1 MKTYTTDELEALIPD
16 PVDTDELESLVDA
29 IPSDKPKP
37 VMGFGGKMWE
47 IATTHPEEYIP
58 FLGGVFSSA
67 RVANAEYALNALR
80 TGKKSVAQ
88 PMLYPGIPGSVRELP
103 ITPEDTIRYVNI
115 LGDYLDEVIEKLERE
130 ETIPAQALDVVAQM
144 IPYTTEFLITNPL
157 AKVVS
162 GSTKRIVMEA
172 LAKLGPQGSVKAV
185 KKYGLERALGVAAGE
200 VGRLPAFSGEIL
212 KASEGGPLQGDLPAT
227 DYLKRIG
234 SQYFENLSEMSGPA
248 LTALFNRIPG
258 LNVLLQSLGRLWSE
272 TGKGRSTAK
281 FWKRI
286 FERGG
291 YHGILEEIGEERL
304 AGFLQGATGVEDF
317 GLPPDENTFF
327 NRLYHGAVPSL
338 EQLAVEGMAFSVPF
352 AAQTGLAAA
361 ADITLDQLFT
371 RGVRGTIQ
379 EYGQAFDQVMQEYM
393 DPMAIQAQ
401 KPGVGRTLQID
412 VTPQTV
418 MNRIWDKE
426 YLLTPEGA
434 KFLNQIKPK
443 SIQIIAQK
451 ASPSRKDF
459 RDAGIPGSWVSRE
472 REQLAEN
479 LRNTLGIKLAKGE
492 TPIRTSQ
499 DERRRG
505 VESGLFGQDVK
516 DIKVGIYI
524 EDKDLTPFSKEEEM
538 EEIDLGERYTF
549 SLRLPKNKLDALR
562 AMRRTTGKMFTNREL
577 MELFP
582 EEVTSREI
590 ASRLRRHLYP
600 DIKEEESHV
609 PTETEEE
616 GKGDEGDETPGTDE
630 EVTSSPEVAA
640 EDQVWLMRMLKA
652 RIQQRLHSD
661 PDGESPLLLEEEL
674 FQLADVQYGGTRAE
688 GKYGPSDAYDAM
700 EAALHSTLSQEFG
713 IGNEEIGAD
722 RAKEIADKIEKIV
735 KRMPVQKNRSGQK
748 NELQQFSTPPH
759 YAFAAAWAAA
769 LRKGDVVLEPSAGT
783 GSLMGMAK
791 ALKGEDI
798 TLLGNEIGES
808 RLALLREFMGKDLTN
823 VDAEFIHLLLPDSL
837 SRTQQPRPSV
847 VLMNPPFSRAPR
859 AGEKKISGMDRNHVT
874 SALKLMQEG
883 GRLVA
888 IMGAPVMGTET
899 QGFRKWLQKIGQEY
913 TIRANITVGR
923 DVYKHYG
930 TTYPTRLLVIDKIKP
945 SQGEAAEPISRGVA
959 NVQELIDA
967 LEEVRNARISERVPS
982 REQLESESGSETAS
996 SETEGD
1002 TQPPENVPTPTGDV
1016 GTGGDQP
1023 GERPGQGIGEMA
1035 PPGEST
1041 RETVGDTGSGE
1052 GTGTG
1057 RESGGSRP
1065 EPDGGTGSS
1074 ESAGGDVRLTKPL
1087 NPQNPFGDFTLDE
1100 LSDIF
1105 DEVVGEKSSPAPPVE
1120 STPAPK
1126 TTPVPPTGKTS
1137 APKTTSAPPIEGKSD
1152 LERAMDE
1159 LGEIF
1164 KGAIPQQITAFPL
1177 ERANEATG
1185 VRVFTTQKQ
1194 EGGGKSQTINTAG
1207 FYDPTNLS
1215 HNRRLWGALSETLGL
1230 GDIETVEQFT
1240 EHMRRL
1246 SRESGKRDYA
1256 FEQIDGPVIFDA
1268 VREAGFRGII
1278 VRSTDHA
1285 TLVAFE
1291 GETESIQHGAL
1302 PPELDPEKY
1311 AKAKPVFQKALDAVM
1326 AEGSDVKA
1334 FIKMV
1339 VDRFG
1344 GKGVKPYLMQFMQE
1358 KKEEESRTPSKV
1370 NIKEE
1375 HTYLPYDPPKIFEN
1389 AKIHQG
1395 SIVETAAMASVDMPP
1410 LTYEPDLPNNL
1421 IESGALS
1428 DVQLVAIAYAG
1439 QAHNTF
1445 INMMGKKMRRG
1456 FMIGDGTGLGKTR
1469 EILGIILDNWNQ
1481 GRKLHVVISASDGLE
1496 GQLKKDWNVVGQ
1508 SISSEPENMVINL
1521 KKITPTQMKNKTYPK
1536 EGIIFLNYP
1545 TLQGGQQVSNSNSS
1559 KPARG
1564 INRLEQLKTIL
1575 GPDFDGVIVFDEA
1588 HRMKST
1594 MPSQGKRGRKQPSR
1608 TGEAGQLLRDA
1619 FPDARVV
1626 YSSATAATEV
1636 ENYAYA
1642 ERLGLWGL
1650 GTSFTNRE
1658 DFVSSIKNGGLQAM
1672 EILSRDLKA
1681 LGLMVA
1687 RRISMNDG
1695 TPEGTVVYD
1704 RIRHTLTD
1712 GQRQVYDDLARAW
1725 QAIRKEFIQA
1735 IIETNAGAREKSFAL
1750 SQYWSTQQRFFNQIL
1765 TAMQIPSLLED
1776 MEKQLAEGKS
1786 VVIQLVNTYFAQ
1798 QERAYAKIKEE
1809 GGDLEDIDISPIGDL
1824 INMVREYYP
1833 VVQFIDEIDSEG
1845 KVTKVPLIR
1854 GYKKDKEGNTVL
1866 DNFGNPIP
1874 EFAENP
1880 EMVAK
1885 RDALIK
1891 RLEKMGAPE
1900 SPLDM
1905 IINHFGHDAVGE
1917 VTSRR
1922 WRIVT
1927 DPETGKKIKQAR
1939 TEASKIADTKAFM
1952 NGDLR
1957 ILIFSEAG
1965 GTGFDFHSDKRVK
1978 NQQQRLHY
1986 ILQPGWKAEAALQG
2000 MGRTHRT
2007 YQAWAP
2013 IVKLIETN
2021 VPGQRRFIASIARR
2035 LSQLGALSAGQREAG
2050 SSGIFS
2056 ESDNLESADARAAL
2070 NIFFQSII
2078 DGEIPGVTA
2087 DEFEEW
2093 TGLTL
2098 TSESPQNRNQL
2109 KQSFPEMEQF
2119 LNRILVL
2126 TLKEQELIFGNFERI
2141 WEEQIELARAQG
2153 TLDTGMEVYN
2163 QADRL
2168 RKSSEQVVY
2177 EHEDTGA
2184 KTKYVQLLA
2193 DKRVEPVKFNDVFPG
2208 KEVFWVINQASGYI
2222 WAVME
2227 GPKKTMK
2234 DGSMVDTYRMMN
2246 VEGHLQYVPRVD
2258 LDNDIRETNWKRIR
2272 TREEARTEWEKAIA
2286 ELPEYRSK
2294 ILHVITGVMLP
2305 VWKKIKSHEKV
2316 YRFPMEDGTSFLGRI
2331 IRPSDINKVLAALG
2345 AEKQS
2350 IHMDP
2355 KQLVQGLLDG
2365 SIASVTFSNDWKF
2378 QRRRVAGENRIEVTG
2393 VRRMDRGEFELYG
2406 GFSEVISF
2414 SDRYFIPAGPDGS
2427 KFFDRMMKEGRH
2439 NIVDLVHVDEE
2450 AERNGILAGILPA
2463 GLPRGGTQVSTA
2475 PWSNTPAETPGGRV
2489 LLSRLERDANSNR
2502 PARVGLQ
2509 SIGEYL
2515 FNLVNAALLVGKTQ
2529 LTKKHP
2535 AHYQPKYHIIRTKS
2549 RTWQVNIHEAGHA
2562 ISFWLRDTNPQF
2574 YTQFEPDLI
2583 ALTQMDGSY
2592 ASSNTAD
2599 EGFAELVR
2607 RFVTNYESLPMHLV
2621 DTFVQA
2627 LRNNGQEEILE
2638 GLRDAHRAYTFHI
2651 SRPFLEQMQ
2660 ALRNDKPRKRGI
2672 MSAVKDLVYEGL
2684 YNLVGG
2690 SPLVHR
2696 LRRKFWRELIRGASG
2711 TWKARVAFAREI
2723 MDQIVD
2729 TKADFESAYNS
2740 LLHIPTEVSRLMGGA
2755 KKGQEGVRI
2764 LSFGDG
2770 FLEVLSDQGVEYLR
2784 AHGFKIPSE
2793 ALQAKHG
2800 EWIYLSDKSF
2810 AQIKHAVGI
2819 DQWDA
2824 FQEYAQYKAAMN
2836 RYWWH
2841 GQAYP
2846 GRQDGLTPNELS
2858 QWIRDT
2864 EAAKPDWEGH
2874 FTDLH
2879 TFMDQL
2885 LLTAVL
2891 SGEISAKASVRI
2903 KNRWRHYVPLQR
2915 QVEDREPLAFASN
2928 EEPSAGIYRAFG
2940 SELPFVDLEEAIQY
2954 RARRALEAYY
2964 NSRFMRTVLAFSL
2977 NLGSVRGKQIPFQVR
2992 SEALRLMLPL
3002 QLEPKKVATLNESEI
3017 KKIITDY
3024 LNQHLQ
3030 PGEQAIKP
3038 DDIDIATPSRPVWRM
3053 RKPNAVRIIRLFRA
3067 GKPYYYQV
3075 PDPLLFELFSRGR
3088 DPRRYLAWLA
3098 KFIGRPVQ
3106 PWKRYLTQNLVFA
3119 LGNFLARDSIQAIA
3133 MGRSKRH
3140 LIPFY
3145 GAAVAVVNRIKGTTP
3160 DAISTSELLSK
3171 SLDYTTRDAHQ
3182 GIVGSFKEMLK
3193 EGIIIPGWADMS
3205 LGERIAEL
3213 PGIAMSSAGKVIDII
3228 NWITFGRWMAN
3239 LSEQVTREG
3248 AYLEATRQGFS
3259 PERAQ
3264 LNYDEIT
3271 GKFGQRQGNSTLASF
3286 IRVAGFLNPAIQIL
3300 WGHLERITDPDPQ
3313 VRRFMLGV
3321 KLPVIAGY
3329 GAIGAALNMLL
3340 IQAILKFLYGDD
3352 DEAKEKFLNNMRE
3365 RRDEDRFSF
3374 MAIGGLIRLPF
3385 DYGFLGG
3392 IFSFGWNAVE
3402 EYLLNGKVDIEKGA
3416 LAMLK
3421 RSAAAMPGM
3430 TEFMQ
3435 PHIKTAMEL
3444 YLNHSFFFD
3453 EDIVPGWLEIAFP
3466 YNPELQTYTTT
3477 PEIYNKIGRGL
3488 RVSPLKVRYAVRG
3501 LFSWQADSLL
3511 AADFGKP
3518 SGYPIIGKVFQ
3529 RESIGHLS
3537 QSVREMYEAEQKY
3550 IQLKNRLKNITDPD
3564 EKAEAEAELA
3574 TLAVTHDVVGEL
3586 DRIWEKIREEKKR
3599 ETPNQETVRNLEKRM
3614 VSVARTYLRWREKGE
3629 GMDKLAG
3636 VLSDDFWKQQA
3647 WRLSDDIPK
3656 DLNDPEERRNSINR
3670 SQYVLSQLN
3679 LPEEQLI
3686 ELLRQEYSE
3695 RYDRKTPVRMYT
3707 NGKINAFGER
3717 VVRLKQRLRE
3727 AKLAKTRG
3735 F

>member
-37 VMGFGGKMWE
+37 VMGFGDKMWE

-67 RVANAEYALNALR
+67 QVANAEYALNALR

-88 PMLYPGIPGSVRELP
+88 PMPYPGISGSVRELP

-115 LGDYLDEVIEKLERE
+115 LGDYLDKVIEKLERE
-130 ETIPAQALDVVAQM
+130 ETIPAQALGVVAQM
-144 IPYTTEFLITNPL
+144 IPYMTEFLMTNPL

-162 GSTKRIVMEA
+162 GPTKRIVMKA

-185 KKYGLERALGVAAGE
+185 KKYGLESALGVVAGE

-327 NRLYHGAVPSL
+327 NRLYHGAVPSP

-361 ADITLDQLFT
+361 ADITSDQLFT

-459 RDAGIPGSWVSRE
+459 RDAGIPGSWASRE

-492 TPIRTSQ
+492 T
-499 DERRRG
+499 
-505 VESGLFGQDVK
+505 
-516 DIKVGIYI
+516 
-524 EDKDLTPFSKEEEM
+524 
-538 EEIDLGERYTF
+538 
-549 SLRLPKNKLDALR
+549 
-562 AMRRTTGKMFTNREL
+562 
-577 MELFP
+577 
-582 EEVTSREI
+582 
-590 ASRLRRHLYP
+590 
-600 DIKEEESHV
+600 KEEESHV

-640 EDQVWLMRMLKA
+640 EDQVRLMRMLKA

-700 EAALHSTLSQEFG
+700 EAALHSILSQEFG

-823 VDAEFIHLLLPDSL
+823 VDAEFIHLLLPDYL

-899 QGFRKWLQKIGQEY
+899 KGFREWLQKIGQEY

-923 DVYKHYG
+923 DIYKHYG

-945 SQGEAAEPISRGVA
+945 SQGEAAEPISRWVA
-959 NVQELIDA
+959 NVQELIVA

-1194 EGGGKSQTINTAG
+1194 EEGGKSQTINTAG

-1285 TLVAFE
+1285 TLVVFE

-1326 AEGSDVKA
+1326 AEGGDVKA

-1358 KKEEESRTPSKV
+1358 KKEEESRTPPKV

-1410 LTYEPDLPNNL
+1410 LTYKPDLPNNL

-1594 MPSQGKRGRKQPSR
+1594 MPSAGKRGKKKASK
-1608 TGEAGQLLRDA
+1608 TGEVCQALRDA
-1619 FPDARVV
+1619 FPGARVV

-1650 GTSFTNRE
+1650 GTSFSSRE
-1658 DFVSSIKNGGLQAM
+1658 DFVSSIKQGGLQAM

-1681 LGLMVA
+1681 LGLMVS

-1704 RIRHTLTD
+1704 RIRHKLSK
-1712 GQRQVYDDLARAW
+1712 GQRQVYDDLAKAW
-1725 QAIRKEFIQA
+1725 QMIRDEFIKA
-1735 IIETNAGAREKSFAL
+1735 IQETNADARAKSQAF
-1750 SQYWSTQQRFFNQIL
+1750 SQYWSTQQRFFNQII
-1765 TAMQIPSLLED
+1765 TSMQIPSLLED
-1776 MEKQLAEGKS
+1776 MEDQLASGKS

-1798 QERAYAKIKEE
+1798 QERAYAAIKDE
-1809 GGDLEDIDISPIGDL
+1809 GAELDDIDVTPIGDL
-1824 INMVREYYP
+1824 INMVRDYYP
-1833 VVQFIDEIDSEG
+1833 TVQYIDEYDDEG
-1845 KVTKVPLIR
+1845 NVMKVPLIK
-1854 GYKKDKEGNTVL
+1854 GPKLDKD
-1866 DNFGNPIP
+1866 GNPVLKPDGTPVI
-1874 EFAENP
+1874 EFVENP
-1880 EMVAK
+1880 EMVRK
-1885 RDALIK
+1885 RDALIE
-1891 RLEKMGAPE
+1891 RLKKMGAPE
-1900 SPLDM
+1900 TPMDM
-1905 IINHFGHDAVGE
+1905 IISHFGHDAVGE
-1917 VTSRR
+1917 VTSRG

-1927 DPETGKKIKQAR
+1927 DPETGRKVKQNR
-1939 TEASKIADTKAFM
+1939 NDASKLADAKAFM
-1952 NGDLR
+1952 DGDLR

-1965 GTGFDFHSDKRVK
+1965 GTGFDFHSDKRAK
-1978 NQQQRLHY
+1978 NQQQRVHY

-2000 MGRTHRT
+2000 LGRTHRT
-2007 YQAWAP
+2007 FQAWAP
-2013 IVKLIETN
+2013 IVKLVETD

-2050 SSGIFS
+2050 STGVFT
-2056 ESDNLESADARAAL
+2056 EADNLESADARAAL
-2070 NIFFQSII
+2070 DIFFKTVLE
-2078 DGEIPGVTA
+2078 GGVPGMTA
-2087 DEFEEW
+2087 EEFEEW
-2093 TGLTL
+2093 TGLSL
-2098 TSESPQNRNQL
+2098 MAVDRSGAL
-2109 KQSFPEMEQF
+2109 KDFPEMEQF
-2119 LNRILVL
+2119 LNRILSL
-2126 TLKEQELIFGNFERI
+2126 TLDQQELVFGTFERI
-2141 WEEQIELARAQG
+2141 WNEQVEVARAQG

-2163 QADRL
+2163 KADRL
-2168 RKSSEQVVY
+2168 RKGSEQIVY
-2177 EHEDTGA
+2177 THEETGA
-2184 KTKYVQLLA
+2184 TTKYIQLLA
-2193 DKRVEPVKFNDVFPG
+2193 DKKVEPVEFG
-2208 KEVFWVINQASGYI
+2208 KALSGFKNTFFLVNQASGYI
-2222 WAVME
+2222 WEATE
-2227 GPKKTMK
+2227 GPKKSLK
-2234 DGSMVDTYRMMN
+2234 DGSMVDTYRMVN
-2246 VEGHLQYVPRVD
+2246 VEGHLQFVPRAEID
-2258 LDNDIRETNWKRIR
+2258 TDIRDKNWKKISS
-2272 TREEARTEWEKAIA
+2272 REEARQLWQKAIA
-2286 ELPEYRSK
+2286 ELPEYRSRT
-2294 ILHVITGVMLP
+2294 LHIISGVMLP
-2305 VWKKIKSHEKV
+2305 VWKKIKSYEKV

-2331 IRPSDINKVLAALG
+2331 IRPGDINKVLAALG
-2345 AEKQS
+2345 ADKQA
-2350 IHMDP
+2350 IKVEP
-2355 KQLVQGLLDG
+2355 EQLIQGLLDG

-2378 QRRRVAGENRIEVTG
+2378 QRRKVAGENRIEVTG
-2393 VRRMDRGEFELYG
+2393 VRRMDKREFDLYG
-2406 GFSEVISF
+2406 GFMETVAF
-2414 SDRYFIPAGPDGS
+2414 SDRFFIPAGPDGA
-2427 KFFDRMMKEGRH
+2427 KFFTQMMDQGKH
-2439 NIVDLVHVDEE
+2439 NIVDIVYLEEE
-2450 AERNGILAGILPA
+2450 AEQGGILNGVLPA
-2463 GLPRGGTQVSTA
+2463 GLPRGGTNLSTA
-2475 PWSNTPAETPGGRV
+2475 PWSTSPAESPGGAT
-2489 LLSRLERDANSNR
+2489 LLARLERDANSGR

-2515 FNLVNAALLVGKTQ
+2515 FNMVDALLIVGKTQ
-2529 LTKKHP
+2529 TTKKHP
-2535 AHYQPKYHIIRTKS
+2535 GHYLPGHHIVRSKS
-2549 RTWQVNIHEAGHA
+2549 RAWQMNLHEAGHA
-2562 ISFWLRDTNPQF
+2562 LSYWLRDKNPQF
-2574 YTQFEPDLI
+2574 FTQFSQELV
-2583 ALTQMDGSY
+2583 ALTQMAGSH
-2592 ASSNTAD
+2592 ASSNSAE

-2607 RFVTNYESLPMHLV
+2607 RFVTDHNSLPMHVV

-2627 LRNNGQEEILE
+2627 LKDNGQEEILN
-2638 GLRDAHRAYTFHI
+2638 GLRDAHRAYAFHL

-2660 ALRNDKPRKRGI
+2660 ALRNDKPRPRGI
-2672 MSAVKDLVYEGL
+2672 LSAVKELVYEGL

-2696 LRRKFWRELIRGASG
+2696 LRRKFWKELTREAPGN
-2711 TWKARVAFAREI
+2711 WKAKVAFAREI
-2723 MDQIVD
+2723 MSQIED
-2729 TKADFESAYNS
+2729 TKADFEAAYNS

-2755 KKGQEGVRI
+2755 RKGREGIR
-2764 LSFGDG
+2764 LLALGDG
-2770 FLEVLSDQGVEYLR
+2770 FLGVLTPEDVEYLQDNGFDIPDE
-2784 AHGFKIPSE
+2784 AQDPGHG
-2793 ALQAKHG
+2793 H
-2800 EWIYLSDKSF
+2800 WIYLSDKSF
-2810 AQIKHAVGI
+2810 ARIKHEVGF
-2819 DQWDA
+2819 DQWEA

-2836 RYWWH
+2836 RYWWY
-2841 GQAYP
+2841 GQIYP
-2846 GRQDGLTPNELS
+2846 GRYDGLTPREL
-2858 QWIRDT
+2858 QDWIS
-2864 EAAKPDWEGH
+2864 EVEQAKPEWEAR
-2874 FTDLH
+2874 FNDLH
-2879 TFMDQL
+2879 KFMDQL
-2885 LLTAVL
+2885 LLAAVL
-2891 SGEISAKASVRI
+2891 SGEVSPKQAVKIRG
-2903 KNRWRHYVPLQR
+2903 RWKHYVPLQR
-2915 QVEDREPLAFASN
+2915 QVEDREPLAYASN
-2928 EEPSAGIYRAFG
+2928 TDPSAGLYRAFG
-2940 SELPFVDLEEAIQY
+2940 SELPFVDLEEAIEY
-2954 RARRALEAYY
+2954 RVRRALEAYY
-2964 NSRFMRTVLAFSL
+2964 NSRFMRSILAFSKE
-2977 NLGSVRGKQIPFQVR
+2977 LGMKQGKRVPFHVR

-3002 QLEPKKVATLNESEI
+3002 RLEPKKVATLNELEI
-3017 KKIITDY
+3017 KKIIADY
-3024 LNQHLQ
+3024 LNEHLP
-3030 PGEQAIKP
+3030 PGETPVKP

-3053 RKPNAVRIIRLFRA
+3053 KKPNAVRIIRLFS
-3067 GKPYYYQV
+3067 GGQPYYYQV

-3182 GIVGSFKEMLK
+3182 GIVDSFKEMLK

-3286 IRVAGFLNPAIQIL
+3286 IHVAGFLNPAIQIL

-3352 DEAKEKFLNNMRE
+3352 DEAKEEFLNNMRE